1 VLLSSIDKA
10 WQEQLREMDELR
22 KSVQNASYEQKDP
35 LVIYK
40 LEAYELWKKMLWD
53 MNSKSVATL
62 LRGKL
67 EVPDFEEAKAAA
79 EAQQAQKEAEA
90 ELHRAQQQQ
99 QQMQQMRRE
108 YSSTSTTNQNPY
120 ANYSTTRDS
129 YPGESAQRAAAAG
142 PRRPQPT
149 QPIKAA
155 PKVGR
160 NDPCPCGSGKKYKNC
175 HGRGE

>member
-1 VLLSSIDKA
+1 MYQRL
-10 WQEQLREMDELR
+10 
-22 KSVQNASYEQKDP
+22 VQNASYEQKDP

-62 LRGKL
+62 MRGRL
-67 EVPDFEEAKAAA
+67 AVPDYEEAKAAEA
-79 EAQQAQKEAEA
+79 AAREAREQRQAQQAQAYST
-90 ELHRAQQQQ
+90 QQQEI
-99 QQMQQMRRE
+99 RRE
-108 YSSTSTTNQNPY
+108 YTSQTMPNPY

-129 YPGESAQRAAAAG
+129 YPGESAQRSAAQNVNRQSEA
-142 PRRPQPT
+142 PKQPV
-149 QPIKAA
+149 KAQ

-175 HGRGE
+175 HGKSES